1 MTINERA
8 AELRAAIDTYDA
20 GLAPVNKAGHLL
32 PGAKAELIAIDPV
45 IEAATAL
52 LDAIGTATPEE
63 S

>member
-8 AELRAAIDTYDA
+8 AELRTAIATYDA
-20 GLAPVNKAGHLL
+20 SAAPVDAEGRLL
-32 PGAKAELIAIDPV
+32 LGAKAEIIAIDPV

-52 LDAIGTATPEE
+52 LDAIGTTTPEE